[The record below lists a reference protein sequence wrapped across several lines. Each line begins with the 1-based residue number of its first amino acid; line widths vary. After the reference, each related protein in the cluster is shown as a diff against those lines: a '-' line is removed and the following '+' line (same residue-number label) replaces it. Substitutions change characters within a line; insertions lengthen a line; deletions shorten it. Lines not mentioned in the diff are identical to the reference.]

1 MVRVT
6 YRVVIGKVILM
17 RLWRFVVLMMVS
29 VYVLM
34 TEVFY
39 IRYAMDIRYVHLSV
53 IGRVEYLNSNS
64 PLLLSSPY
72 SKTGGRLCTGEE
84 ILDRCTAATGCS
96 LNKAL
101 VWACTASNTNSC
113 SESAECCSGLCNASG
128 VCEDVI
134 NGPDTSSPSTSPSTS
149 PTKGPTNVVSCFVF
163 VSSTSQ
169 LSRV

>member
-1 MVRVT
+1 MPV
-6 YRVVIGKVILM
+6 
-17 RLWRFVVLMMVS
+17 
-29 VYVLM
+29 
-34 TEVFY
+34 
-39 IRYAMDIRYVHLSV
+39 DIRYVHLSV

-101 VWACTASNTNSC
+101 VWACTASNTDTC

-134 NGPDTSSPSTSPSTS
+134 SGPPDTLSPSTS
-149 PTKGPTNVVSCFVF
+149 PTKGPTNVVSISINVCVLPL
-163 VSSTSQ
+163 
-169 LSRV
+169 LSAL